1 MANQSIRQEPEVD
14 VRPSTRLLD
23 LVEDLLRV
31 EKLVIKLLHPAQE
44 ATQDDEDR
52 KDGKAA
58 ERPTDCK
65 LGELVQE
72 LKNNDDGQE
81 RKEEVSDED
90 CKRVFHLLSHLPF
103 VYIDTQET
111 CCSPD
116 SKVSLINPRSISKS
130 TVKDGA
136 AQCFLVIQE
145 SDTVFSE
152 SDSTEK
158 LTFKSI
164 LDFVSESEYGSHIR
178 LMSSI
183 DKNDSRETALESDQK
198 SADSRIQGRFFAEAH
213 TFALAVQAMVA
224 SDARLSK
231 LTSSYLE

>member
-1 MANQSIRQEPEVD
+1 MD
-14 VRPSTRLLD
+14 VQPSSRLLD
-23 LVEDLLRV
+23 LVKDLLRV

-44 ATQDDEDR
+44 AVQHSRDPSTQDDEDK
-52 KDGKAA
+52 KDSKAA

-65 LGELVQE
+65 LGEIVQE
-72 LKNNDDGQE
+72 LQKIDDGQK

-103 VYIDTQET
+103 VYLDSQES

-145 SDTVFSE
+145 SDTIYSE

-164 LDFVSESEYGSHIR
+164 LDFVRESEYGSHIR

-183 DKNDSRETALESDQK
+183 DKNDSRESALVSDQK
-198 SADSRIQGRFFAEAH
+198 SAD
-213 TFALAVQAMVA
+213 
-224 SDARLSK
+224 
-231 LTSSYLE
+231 